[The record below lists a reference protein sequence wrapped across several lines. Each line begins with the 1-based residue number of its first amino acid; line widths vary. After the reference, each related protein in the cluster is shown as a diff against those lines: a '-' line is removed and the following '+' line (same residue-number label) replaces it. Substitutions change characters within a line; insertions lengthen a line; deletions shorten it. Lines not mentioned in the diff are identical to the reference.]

1 MLSLSKH
8 GTLPHDT
15 LYKRRTDDGIL
26 PSRREGEE
34 RIEIGYNRVIDFWT
48 KNLLNI
54 PFPTDTP
61 P

>member
-1 MLSLSKH
+1 VTGERFFLQE
-8 GTLPHDT
+8 
-15 LYKRRTDDGIL
+15 
-26 PSRREGEE
+26 EGEE
-34 RIEIGYNRVIDFWT
+34 RIGMGYNRMVDFQA